1 MSGPQAE
8 QIDRV
13 GVAPAMVR
21 VMRLAVYAADETSC
35 RASSFVAVAVA
46 GVAAASPR
54 VAPS

>member
-35 RASSFVAVAVA
+35 RASSFVAVA